1 MAAPTIKSY
10 WELGQY
16 AGNEGIGNVISR
28 TRFEQLM
35 RNLHFADN
43 QEDKKSDKA
52 YNFRSV
58 ISHFNDSFL
67 VCVSNDSTQSVDDH
81 MVKIK
86 GRSSMRQYVK
96 NKPIKWGFKF

>member
-10 WELGQY
+10 WERGQC
-16 AGNEGIGNVISR
+16 AGNGGIGNVISR

-35 RNLHFADN
+35 RNLHFEDN

-52 YNFRSV
+52 YNVRSV

-67 VCVSNDSTQSVDDH
+67 VVFPMIPLKALMTTWSKLRKDQA
-81 MVKIK
+81 
-86 GRSSMRQYVK
+86 
-96 NKPIKWGFKF
+96 